1 MVLVPTVLSTNIH
14 NTLSEMQSVL
24 GGISGC
30 NFLHGFFFSKHSP
43 SSASSEQLKT
53 VNGNVRSP
61 ATPQSVRKG

>member
-1 MVLVPTVLSTNIH
+1 MVAIFS
-14 NTLSEMQSVL
+14 MD
-24 GGISGC
+24 
-30 NFLHGFFFSKHSP
+30 FFFSKHSP